1 MAAQTPGI
9 EETFAKM
16 VDEFKLSLRDSA
28 NTLKLLHDKLSAGL
42 VPDEDMAGL
51 ALRSLEG
58 DRREYA
64 KLHEACRDLLGEGAP
79 AFGASADELLGAV
92 KAKGE
97 RERGALAQSRK
108 VLARFLRVKTD
119 SSLHAKGLQPWRDKA
134 RAVQNQ
140 LDARA
145 LSPDDMAEQVRPFA
159 LFLRASAL
167 ADMEGEATERVFDE
181 LEEFFEPRIARGL
194 YGGKFQVPAQEGTD
208 ADLPEAPDL
217 SPAGQAP
224 ALQL

>member
-16 VDEFKLSLRDSA
+16 ADEFKLSLRDSA

-42 VPDEDMAGL
+42 LPSEDMADL
-51 ALRSLEG
+51 ALRSLES

-64 KLHEACRDLLGEGAP
+64 KLHEACRDLLGDGAP

-97 RERGALAQSRK
+97 RERSALAQTRE

-119 SSLHAKGLQPWRDKA
+119 SPLHAKGLQPWRDKA

-145 LSPDDMAEQVRPFA
+145 LSPEDMAEQIIPAKAHHTA
-159 LFLRASAL
+159 LFRRKSIPS
-167 ADMEGEATERVFDE
+167 
-181 LEEFFEPRIARGL
+181 PR
-194 YGGKFQVPAQEGTD
+194 PAHEN
-208 ADLPEAPDL
+208 AK
-217 SPAGQAP
+217 
-224 ALQL
+224 